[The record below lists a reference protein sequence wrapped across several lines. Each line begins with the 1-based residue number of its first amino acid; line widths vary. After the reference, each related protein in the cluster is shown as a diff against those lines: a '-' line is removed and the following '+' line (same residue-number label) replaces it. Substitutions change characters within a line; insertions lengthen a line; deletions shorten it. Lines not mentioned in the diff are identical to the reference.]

1 MLYLLLLQLFFKF
14 IKFHFLRLFLFYLLS
29 FIPKLE
35 YPILKLR
42 LNLIF
47 NRFTIKFIDKV
58 LFQNNANKIHFIID
72 QFVYFHIIGLEFII
86 HRVILF
92 IIIIYDIKYNNMILT
107 HMFKIMPYIFIYDLW
122 VKFYLFLLKLNL
134 DYDKIISRVLYQ
146 EITSVNNDKECLY
159 LNGEPFEK
167 QLISEIL
174 LKYIPQ
180 GFIDKQFILVDPIK
194 HNFTKLLTYWTS
206 IITSVF
212 KKMAIIETID
222 ILFFIFLLIFFC
234 LF

>member
-1 MLYLLLLQLFFKF
+1 M
-14 IKFHFLRLFLFYLLS
+14 RLFLFYLLS

-58 LFQNNANKIHFIID
+58 LFQNNANKIHFVID

-212 KKMAIIETID
+212 KKMAIIERID